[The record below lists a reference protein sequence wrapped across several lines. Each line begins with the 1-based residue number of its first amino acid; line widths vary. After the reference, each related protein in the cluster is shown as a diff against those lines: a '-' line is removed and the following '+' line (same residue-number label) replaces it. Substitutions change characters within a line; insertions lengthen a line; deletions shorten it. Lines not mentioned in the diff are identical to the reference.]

1 MVAAPPTTAGTTTWV
16 PPDEA
21 TFARRWWILVVLC
34 TSLVIV
40 VVGNTTLNVAIP
52 TLQRELGAGQTQIQW
67 IVDAYAL
74 VFAGLL
80 FTAGAM
86 GDRFGRKGAL
96 QAGLVTFAL
105 GSAGAG
111 IVGSAAGVI
120 AMRAVMGI
128 GAAFIM
134 PSTLSIL
141 TNVFPPEERGKAIG
155 IWAGL
160 SGAGAAIGPLASG
173 LLLSTFHFGYGSVFF
188 VNLPIIAAALVAG
201 HLMLPKS
208 KDQGQGRLD
217 PVGALLTVVGLSA
230 LVYAIIEGPSRGWL
244 SAQTVA
250 MAVFG
255 LAVLVLFGVWEL
267 RSSHPMLDLR
277 YFKNPRFSV
286 SSGGITLV
294 FFAMFGMFFLITQ
307 YFQLVL
313 GYSPI
318 GSAVRQ
324 LPISLVLMAVA
335 PNVPRLVPRYGPN
348 KVVAVGLLL
357 VGTGLLLMTTLSSG
371 SSYLHILATMVV
383 VAAGMGATVSPM
395 TASIMSSVP
404 QGRAGVGSAMNDT
417 TRELGGALGVAVL
430 GSLLQ
435 SRYSAVVAGVGG
447 LPQEAAGV
455 AQASVSGALRVAGQ
469 LVQQGD
475 RAGAGALVHAARE
488 GYVSGMRYALVV
500 AGAVAMA
507 ASLLVLRF
515 LPGRDPGAASGVPS
529 PDAELEGAGA

>member
-1 MVAAPPTTAGTTTWV
+1 MAAPSHAGSWV
-16 PPDEA
+16 PPDEV
-21 TFARRWWILVVLC
+21 TFARRWWVLVVLC

-52 TLQRELGAGQTQIQW
+52 TLQRELGASQTAIQW

-96 QAGLVTFAL
+96 QAGLGIFAL
-105 GSAGAG
+105 GSLGAG
-111 IVGSAAGVI
+111 LIGSSEGVI
-120 AMRAVMGI
+120 AFRALMGV

-160 SGAGAAIGPLASG
+160 SGAGAAIGPIASG
-173 LLLSTFHFGYGSVFF
+173 VLLSTFHFSYGAVFF
-188 VNLPIIAAALVAG
+188 VNLPIIAAALIAG
-201 HLMLPKS
+201 HIMLPKS
-208 KDQGQGRLD
+208 KDPVQGRLD
-217 PVGALLTVVGLSA
+217 PVGAVLSIIGLSSV
-230 LVYAIIEGPSRGWL
+230 VYAIIEGPSAGWGSSRTL
-244 SAQTVA
+244 GVGAAGLVVLALFA
-250 MAVFG
+250 M
-255 LAVLVLFGVWEL
+255 WEL
-267 RSSHPMLDLR
+267 RTTHPMLDLR

-286 SSGGITLV
+286 ASGGITLV

-313 GYSPI
+313 GYTPL
-318 GSAVRQ
+318 GSALRQ
-324 LPISLVLMAVA
+324 VPISLVLMAVA
-335 PNVPRLVPRYGPN
+335 PNVPKLVPRYGAN
-348 KVVAVGLLL
+348 RVVACGLLL
-357 VGTGLLLMTTLSSG
+357 VGSGLLLMTTLSAD
-371 SSYLHILATMVV
+371 SSYLHILPTMAL

-404 QGRAGVGSAMNDT
+404 QGRAGIGSAMNDT

-435 SRYSAVVAGVGG
+435 SRYSSVVGSVAEVPPAVAST
-447 LPQEAAGV
+447 AR
-455 AQASVSGALRVAGQ
+455 ASVSGAFRAAAKLAES
-469 LVQQGD
+469 GD
-475 RAGAGALVHAARE
+475 HTGAAALIRSARE
-488 GYVSGMRYALVV
+488 GYVSGMRLALVV
-500 AGAVAMA
+500 GGLVVVS
-507 ASLLVLRF
+507 ASMLVLRF
-515 LPGRDPGAASGVPS
+515 LPGRDASMASGVPTS
-529 PDAELEGAGA
+529 AAELETA